1 MVAWQLAR
9 IVSLKKN
16 ACYINNV
23 SSRKGEMNNCFG
35 ANFLAKTVMES

>member
-16 ACYINNV
+16 VGYINNV
-23 SSRKGEMNNCFG
+23 SSRKGGMNNCFVPIS
-35 ANFLAKTVMES
+35 LPKQ